1 MVSLFKKLGLAIT
14 FSPTGKALLKE
25 TKRLKDIFNAELVLI
40 HVGEKNSNTEKLL
53 AETINLT
60 GINPDNFEIIWA
72 SGDPADAIISK
83 SKKAGVDL
91 LIAGALEK
99 EKLIKYYLGSVAR
112 KIMRE
117 ASCSSLILIEPSE
130 NPKPFKKFFVS
141 TDFSPESERTIKLT
155 YGFAVLEQAEEF
167 VIVRDYETPGLA
179 NTILDSVSLDE
190 LETVKNQWRT
200 EEEEKMKL
208 FIKELNLKGIN
219 IKTRCLYGKEGW
231 EASNFAKQNNAD
243 IFAVTA
249 PQKRL
254 KLVDRLFHHQLEY
267 SFENLPSN
275 LLIVR

>member
-1 MVSLFKKLGLAIT
+1 
-14 FSPTGKALLKE
+14 
-25 TKRLKDIFNAELVLI
+25 
-40 HVGEKNSNTEKLL
+40 
-53 AETINLT
+53 
-60 GINPDNFEIIWA
+60 
-72 SGDPADAIISK
+72 
-83 SKKAGVDL
+83 
-91 LIAGALEK
+91 
-99 EKLIKYYLGSVAR
+99 
-112 KIMRE
+112 MRE

-179 NTILDSVSLDE
+179 STILDSVSLDE